1 MEQRMGQEE
10 LTATQYL
17 LNDPYD
23 IVILDIMGVNVFEWL
38 RLSVSSDLNDVTLG
52 KSGSLSLNG

>member
-1 MEQRMGQEE
+1 MGQEE

-23 IVILDIMGVNVFEWL
+23 IVILDIMGVNGFEWL

-52 KSGSLSLNG
+52 NSGSLSLNG

>member
-1 MEQRMGQEE
+1 MGQEE

-38 RLSVSSDLNDVTLG
+38 RLSVSRGFLTVVL
-52 KSGSLSLNG
+52 

>member
-1 MEQRMGQEE
+1 MGQEE

-52 KSGSLSLNG
+52 NSGSLSLNGEL

>member
-1 MEQRMGQEE
+1 MGQEE